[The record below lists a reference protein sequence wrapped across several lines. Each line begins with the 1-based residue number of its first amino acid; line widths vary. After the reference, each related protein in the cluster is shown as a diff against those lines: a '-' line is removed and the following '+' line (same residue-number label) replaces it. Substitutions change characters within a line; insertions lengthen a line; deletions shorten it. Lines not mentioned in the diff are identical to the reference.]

1 MRACVRACASARM
14 SMHLRR
20 TLTSRPRA
28 ATSVAISTFLCPDLN
43 MCSAAS
49 RSCCHNQAKT
59 HITKIAQHGTG
70 RLRVGWSTSS
80 SQRRGKQLLRQSI
93 RGIESAVGPKA
104 PLWAHRPGQARSVSK
119 IEMQRQRDRNGQ
131 NGRMQ
136 WQQRVTERYRPATP
150 DPDPDPDLRLVSV
163 DRDAVQVARHGAR
176 EHVTPK
182 RRKRRC

>member
-1 MRACVRACASARM
+1 VRACVRACASARM
-14 SMHLRR
+14 SVHLRR

-104 PLWAHRPGQARSVSK
+104 PLWAHRPGQARSVSRLRCNADATGTAKRTNAMAAAGNRK
-119 IEMQRQRDRNGQ
+119 IQTRDTGP
-131 NGRMQ
+131 GSGPG
-136 WQQRVTERYRPATP
+136 PATC
-150 DPDPDPDLRLVSV
+150 LRGS
-163 DRDAVQVARHGAR
+163 RRSSGRAPWCARACH
-176 EHVTPK
+176 T
-182 RRKRRC
+182 